1 MRFHGFQMLT
11 VRALKRAHTRAAP
24 PAGPCVGSPT
34 RVSRGLHRGVYPPAK
49 RGPGVTFERDVSSV
63 RTLGTNLQTREML
76 DLIRKALRD
85 VQDAVKPLGKVL
97 LATKRCPNDLTGTTV
112 VVGGDRFRVNEMFAE
127 GGAARVYR
135 CVAVSAGP
143 CGATATDGTCSVA
156 EATQGTCSGSTP
168 KSKQQV
174 PNKSLA
180 LKQCLLDPG
189 LSETEAILEGTIH
202 ASLSGHE
209 NVVTLHAHD
218 VFVPRRRERNAA
230 KEPVRETRAALFV
243 MDLCAESLADFVRQR
258 DGLTETEALLA
269 CASAAHAVAH
279 MHARDP
285 PVIHR
290 DVKPENVLR
299 TSSSSD
305 DDDEKNETKDACE
318 THDKS
323 DDDASTSTSQ
333 WRLCD
338 FGSAA
343 VGERLFSS
351 SRDRSSAETEFT
363 KNTTPTYRSPEM
375 WDPVRFQAS
384 GVSISQLQIP

>member
-1 MRFHGFQMLT
+1 
-11 VRALKRAHTRAAP
+11 
-24 PAGPCVGSPT
+24 
-34 RVSRGLHRGVYPPAK
+34 
-49 RGPGVTFERDVSSV
+49 
-63 RTLGTNLQTREML
+63 
-76 DLIRKALRD
+76 
-85 VQDAVKPLGKVL
+85 
-97 LATKRCPNDLTGTTV
+97 
-112 VVGGDRFRVNEMFAE
+112 
-127 GGAARVYR
+127 
-135 CVAVSAGP
+135 
-143 CGATATDGTCSVA
+143 
-156 EATQGTCSGSTP
+156 
-168 KSKQQV
+168 
-174 PNKSLA
+174 
-180 LKQCLLDPG
+180 LLDPG